1 MKEKAS
7 PKDAFIL
14 NRGEYDQ
21 PTEKVARALPAVLP
35 ALPEGAP
42 NDRLGLAQWLVSG
55 DHPLTAR
62 VWVNRIWERLF
73 GVGIVKTSENFGSQA
88 EWPAHPELLDW
99 LAVEFTNPTTLPN
112 VGDERAKSW
121 DMKAMIKFIML
132 SDAYKQKSSGPE
144 NLFKKDPENRLLSRG
159 PPNEINRRSHS
170 RSSFV
175 RWWFVGTKAC
185 GPECPPLYADRGLV
199 RDKSLWEFK
208 NYTADTGEGL
218 YRRSMYTIWKRT
230 AAPPNATI

>member
-1 MKEKAS
+1 MDHNVGNVKIHYTENTDVTLDGGSNIPKEIVAGLIKETNTLKPEEQKTLEKYFREKVLNPVSIAKSNLERSQKAKDTFMTKVPSTMIMKEKSA
-7 PKDAFIL
+7 PKEAFIL

-21 PTEKVARALPAVLP
+21 PTDKVSRALPAVLP
-35 ALPEGAP
+35 ALPEGSS

-55 DHPLTAR
+55 NHPLTAR

-112 VGDERAKSW
+112 ICDERAKSW

-132 SDAYKQKSSGPE
+132 SDAYKQ
-144 NLFKKDPENRLLSRG
+144 
-159 PPNEINRRSHS
+159 
-170 RSSFV
+170 
-175 RWWFVGTKAC
+175 T
-185 GPECPPLYADRGLV
+185 
-199 RDKSLWEFK
+199 
-208 NYTADTGEGL
+208 
-218 YRRSMYTIWKRT
+218 
-230 AAPPNATI
+230 